1 MNQPVKWLCLQLT
14 QHSQVLCSKRGRF
27 NMLWKTRLVFDDQ
40 FCFLF
45 AYIHTF
51 EGVSKCGLICFDV
64 QANLLKDDDWIVHLD
79 EETIL
84 TEGSV
89 VGIVNFINE
98 GKHQFG
104 QGVITYVNDGVTK
117 QK

>member
-1 MNQPVKWLCLQLT
+1 
-14 QHSQVLCSKRGRF
+14 
-27 NMLWKTRLVFDDQ
+27 MLWKTRLVFDDQ

-104 QGVITYVNDGVTK
+104 QGRITYANLEVMEIEVVDIIIHSFIYIFFNHFKGRKLFSHIV
-117 QK
+117 